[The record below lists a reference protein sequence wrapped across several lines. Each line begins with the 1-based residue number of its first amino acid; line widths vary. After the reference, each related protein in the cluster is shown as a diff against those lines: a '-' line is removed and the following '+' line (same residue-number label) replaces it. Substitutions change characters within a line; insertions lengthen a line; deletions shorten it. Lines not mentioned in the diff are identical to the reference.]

1 MKKYFPLTVFL
12 SKIVR
17 NIFLERNYFTP
28 NSITLLSFILGVI
41 ACLLF
46 LQGTYILG
54 IIGSLF
60 LIDCFILDYVDG
72 FVARKK
78 NLKTK
83 LEHYLDLLNDWL
95 VSCLF
100 FVCLGIAVSKT
111 QNSNIF
117 FWMGIATAVGGT
129 INFLIVSYFNQQNN
143 SPKIKQQQSQQHSLW
158 EKILYIFREECKSD
172 FCFIV
177 LFMALINQLWILL
190 PLGAIGAQIYWM
202 TAHFNNITE
211 DIRDQNR

>member
-1 MKKYFPLTVFL
+1 MKKYFPLTLFL
-12 SKIVR
+12 SKLVR
-17 NIFLERNYFTP
+17 NIFLEKNYFTP

-41 ACLLF
+41 ASLLF

-83 LEHYLDLLNDWL
+83 LGYYLDSLNDWL
-95 VSCLF
+95 VTCLF
-100 FVCLGIAVSKT
+100 FVCLGIAVSKA

-129 INFLIVSYFNQQNN
+129 INFLIVTYFNQQNN

>member
-83 LEHYLDLLNDWL
+83 LGYYLDLLNDWL

-129 INFLIVSYFNQQNN
+129 INCLIVSYFNQQNN

-211 DIRDQNR
+211 YIRDQNR

>member
-78 NLKTK
+78 NLKKK
-83 LEHYLDLLNDWL
+83 L
-95 VSCLF
+95 
-100 FVCLGIAVSKT
+100 
-111 QNSNIF
+111 
-117 FWMGIATAVGGT
+117 
-129 INFLIVSYFNQQNN
+129 
-143 SPKIKQQQSQQHSLW
+143 
-158 EKILYIFREECKSD
+158 
-172 FCFIV
+172 
-177 LFMALINQLWILL
+177 
-190 PLGAIGAQIYWM
+190 
-202 TAHFNNITE
+202 
-211 DIRDQNR
+211 

>member
-1 MKKYFPLTVFL
+1 MKNYFPLTVFL

-46 LQGTYILG
+46 LQGNYILG

-83 LEHYLDLLNDWL
+83 LGYYLDSLNDWL
-95 VSCLF
+95 VTCLF
-100 FVCLGIAVSKT
+100 FVCLGIAVSKA

-143 SPKIKQQQSQQHSLW
+143 SSKIKQQQSQQHSLW

-211 DIRDQNR
+211 DIRDQNK

>member
-83 LEHYLDLLNDWL
+83 LGYYLDSLNDWL
-95 VSCLF
+95 VTCLF

-143 SPKIKQQQSQQHSLW
+143 SPKIKQQQPQQHSLW

>member
-1 MKKYFPLTVFL
+1 MKNYFPLTVFL

-83 LEHYLDLLNDWL
+83 LGHYLDLLNDWL

-129 INFLIVSYFNQQNN
+129 INFLIGSYFNQQNN
-143 SPKIKQQQSQQHSLW
+143 SSKIKQQQSQQHSLW